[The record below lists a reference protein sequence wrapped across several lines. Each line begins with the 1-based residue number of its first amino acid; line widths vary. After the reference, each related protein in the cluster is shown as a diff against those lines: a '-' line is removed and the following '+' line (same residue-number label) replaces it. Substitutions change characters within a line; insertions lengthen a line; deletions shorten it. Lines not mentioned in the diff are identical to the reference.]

1 MPLVTLLGCLTSRI
15 CDILLATPITN
26 TPIYLLL
33 DSCGSNFCGSAPV
46 TGTSAM
52 YSLKPPIIME
62 PLRLSKQQLE
72 GVVKHATL
80 AQESEVSAG
89 NIVYQCKVSS
99 DLYQYLRAE
108 ILEKQAAATLLAHN
122 GLLPPHVAQSYSQH
136 LADAAEDEAYN
147 LAVQAVAVDLEAYFD
162 EAETEL
168 DKKISALKSH
178 LAVLQGQYAA
188 AVAMKEDF
196 ANLDWR
202 MGSRSSPAGRKRR
215 LDPTSSTATSG
226 IEAD

>member
-1 MPLVTLLGCLTSRI
+1 MPVEASCNHLPQPCPACGVVSLLVPANQHGGGRTAPLVTLIGCLTSRI

-99 DLYQYLRAE
+99 DLYQYLRAK
-108 ILEKQAAATLLAHN
+108 ILEKQAAATSLAHN
-122 GLLPPHVAQSYSQH
+122 GLLPPHMAQSYSQH

-162 EAETEL
+162 EAET
-168 DKKISALKSH
+168 SWTRKS
-178 LAVLQGQYAA
+178 LLS
-188 AVAMKEDF
+188 
-196 ANLDWR
+196 
-202 MGSRSSPAGRKRR
+202 SRTWLSCRASMPLR
-215 LDPTSSTATSG
+215 LP
-226 IEAD
+226 